1 MMYQVIDKRKQE
13 LDDILK
19 GKHNVVTKIQAK
31 ARNKTLL
38 FHNVLIALP
47 QCTLVHCGRPMFY
60 FEPSLTE
67 SGTTRVLL
75 GEPTRNSCLRF
86 FAVNPL
92 SSNAPY
98 FILLLCLTPD
108 DFTRQGEISHSNGL
122 NDFSIL
128 SDLKTPINKKQN
140 MNV

>member
-38 FHNVLIALP
+38 FHNVLFARGKWYNKSSTWRTHP
-47 QCTLVHCGRPMFY
+47 EFMSPFFHCY
-60 FEPSLTE
+60 
-67 SGTTRVLL
+67 
-75 GEPTRNSCLRF
+75 
-86 FAVNPL
+86 PL

-98 FILLLCLTPD
+98 FILLLCLMPD
-108 DFTRQGEISHSNGL
+108 DFTHQGEISHSNGL